1 MKPMK
6 AQNYPSSPAIPRAA
20 CVDNFAEF
28 EVKWSCNCQI
38 VDGLSMLR
46 RRRRHVL
53 LVLAFAQMLLCFI
66 YGCSNNG
73 CFLLLLEGLK
83 SMFVYQVISDLEF
96 MKAAVYL
103 LRVMVL

>member
-1 MKPMK
+1 MKPVK

-20 CVDNFAEF
+20 CVDDFAEF

-46 RRRRHVL
+46 RRRRLVL
-53 LVLAFAQMLLCFI
+53 LGVAFAQML
-66 YGCSNNG
+66 
-73 CFLLLLEGLK
+73 GLK

-96 MKAAVYL
+96 MKATVYL
-103 LRVMVL
+103 LRVIVL